1 MAEAKLA
8 LIADGS
14 DARVRTHSS
23 TVEAEFSRLGYAST
37 LHVADGPRAA
47 REIAEGTLRGGQ
59 DLLVAIGGDAHVAE
73 VIEGMF
79 DAGKPISDDA
89 VLGVVPAGAGS
100 DLLKTFS
107 MPTDVAGAC
116 RYVASDA
123 SYPFDVMKV
132 TFTGEPSGTESRI
145 VATVAQIGFSAGVS
159 MRIGGHRSGTKRF
172 IAYWSELVRT
182 RPVPVRID
190 ADRNRFEGDAWDVVV
205 ANTQHAGGLRVS
217 PRSYPG
223 DGVLETAAFVGP
235 RSDALT
241 LLPKVFRNGDHIPHD
256 NIAEQHARIRVSVD
270 ADRPLPIVA
279 DGRPIG
285 TTPATFQIVP
295 RAFSLKA

>member
-172 IAYWSELVRT
+172 IAPRGIPSSNPSGMR
-182 RPVPVRID
+182 
-190 ADRNRFEGDAWDVVV
+190 DVVV